1 MAVTKKFLPTPEACS
16 DVGLKRFPTKYS
28 GSSPANSNREASS
41 SIGVQYKKF
50 GDTSQAQS
58 LMNLKTH
65 DLFNPRD
72 IVIQVLTNQPFKT
85 TTEKGANGSIISK
98 YSYGT
103 NADGSSTSPPEPL
116 YEIHIS
122 PTQPDDGAIGV
133 EIEHVHNWDKNPSI
147 FDQILDGA
155 SKIIG
160 GIDDTRTKFEN
171 LAKGASGITGPFE
184 ATPNRRRDFVE
195 TYQYT
200 EKQSITIPFVL
211 FTAGGEEN
219 FIRDIYDPIMLLT
232 QISYPKRDNT
242 TTPGINGALNSFGKS
257 MNIIPQTPTGVNG
270 TDSQGQPPK
279 GQSDMDI
286 EAKMSAIN
294 PGFRVFVSKP
304 PAYVNVFH
312 NGGLFSYKNCYIT
325 KFRYKFRV
333 SIDGSGPS
341 LKNSL
346 GQGQTITEA
355 SLSNANIAYP
365 AIAECELQLKT
376 SEPLFSDDFIV
387 LQNQYGSNNR
397 QNNP

>member
-1 MAVTKKFLPTPEACS
+1 MAVKKIFLPTPDACS
-16 DVGLKRFPTKYS
+16 DVGLKRFP
-28 GSSPANSNREASS
+28 SSYPSEAASNSNREASN
-41 SIGVQYKKF
+41 SIGIQYKKF
-50 GDTSQAQS
+50 GDSNQAKS
-58 LMNLKTH
+58 LANLKTH

-72 IVIQVLTNQPFKT
+72 IVIQVLTNTPFKT
-85 TTEKGANGSIISK
+85 TTEQGPNGTIISK

-103 NADGSSTSPPEPL
+103 NADGSASNPPEPK

-122 PTQPDDGAIGV
+122 PTQNEDSVGV
-133 EIEHVHNWDKNPSI
+133 EIEHTHNWDKNPSI
-147 FDQILDGA
+147 FDQIMDGA

-160 GIDDTRTKFEN
+160 GIDDTITKFEN
-171 LAKGASGITGPFE
+171 LAKSAGAAKGAFD
-184 ATPNRRRDFVE
+184 ATPNRRRDIAE
-195 TYQYT
+195 TYQFT

-232 QISYPKRDNT
+232 QISYPTRSNNS
-242 TTPGINGALNSFGKS
+242 TPGINGALKS
-257 MNIIPQTPTGVNG
+257 IGESVGILPQTPTGVNG
-270 TDSQGQPPK
+270 TDSQGNPPNS
-279 GQSDMDI
+279 QSDVDI

-294 PGFRVFVSKP
+294 PGFRVFVSTP
-304 PAYVNVFH
+304 PAYVNVYH

-333 SIDGSGPS
+333 MVDGSGPS
-341 LKNSL
+341 LRNSL

-365 AIAECELQLKT
+365 AMAECEIQLKT
-376 SEPLFSDDFIV
+376 TEPLFSDDFVV